1 MADFKLAHLSDL
13 HITKVRIQALKHLLS
28 KRALGALSWNTR
40 RRNKYRP
47 EILASLIGDLHQQN
61 PDHVVVTGDL
71 TNVALEDEFSSSL
84 SWLEKLGGPELV
96 SLVPG
101 NHDVYVPESKDSA
114 WNYWGEYMRS
124 HQVPNNLQASF
135 GFYPGKEFPTVRIC
149 GATAIVGVSTATAT
163 HPLSASG
170 TIGELQLSRLEQ
182 ILDSLTG
189 SGLCRVV
196 LLHHPPQP
204 LPIARRRRL
213 TDAAAFRTLIAK
225 VGAELI
231 LHGHAHKRLTNHID
245 GPRQSVPVC
254 GVRPSS
260 AAGQGR
266 HRAAQYHIYKISRN
280 GSVAGSLTKHAGFE
294 ISVISRSYNKI
305 NKRFEWNDEQSL
317 QNVSLDQKTNKKVE
331 ADQKG

>member
-13 HITKVRIQALKHLLS
+13 HITKVRIQSLKHLLS
-28 KRALGALSWNTR
+28 KRALGTLSWNMR
-40 RRNKYRP
+40 RRTKYRP
-47 EILASLIGDLHQQN
+47 EILSSLIGDLHQQN

-101 NHDVYVPESKDSA
+101 NHDVYVPESKDST
-114 WNYWGEYMRS
+114 WNYWGKYMRS
-124 HQVPNNLQASF
+124 HHVPENLRASLGLNQAE
-135 GFYPGKEFPTVRIC
+135 EFPTVRIY
-149 GATAIVGVSTATAT
+149 GAIAIVGVSTAIAT

-182 ILDSLTG
+182 ILGSLTG
-189 SGLCRVV
+189 TGLCRVV
-196 LLHHPPQP
+196 LLHHPPQR
-204 LPIARRRRL
+204 LSIARRRRL

-231 LHGHAHKRLTNHID
+231 LHGHAHKRLTNDID
-245 GPRQSVPVC
+245 GPRQRVPVC

-260 AAGQGR
+260 AVGGGR
-266 HRAAQYHIYKISRN
+266 HRAAQYHLYKISQN
-280 GSVAGSLTKHAGFE
+280 GSETSALTKHTGFE
-294 ISVISRSYNKI
+294 ITVISRSYNKI
-305 NKRFEWNDEQSL
+305 NEQFEWNDEQSL
-317 QNVSLDQKTNKKVE
+317 
-331 ADQKG
+331 